1 MANVLPKSFSPQTHP
16 IYRNAVFHNIVIIF
30 VIKVRLHKYGGRVS
44 AVADSGLTRARVLQV
59 TAKMLAIN
67 GEKAVNIRDVCKA
80 SKTTPPTIYRLFGNR
95 NGLIMAAQSYRFTL
109 NQTELIA
116 GFATAVYGAKN
127 KSDFVKIAHQNLNL
141 MFSLKRQ
148 DFRSMR
154 TEVLG
159 SAQSNKMLAVE
170 INNAQS
176 VANELGAQPIRFAQ
190 ARGWIND
197 DFDPEIYIA
206 WLTGMVNARTIIEL
220 NGKHPKSAEWDKI
233 AMRSICV
240 VLGIPEPKKVKRIKN

>member
-1 MANVLPKSFSPQTHP
+1 VLSKSFSPQEHP
-16 IYRNAVFHNIVIIF
+16 IYRNAVFHNIVMIF
-30 VIKVRLHKYGGRVS
+30 LTKVRVHKYGGSVH
-44 AVADSGLTRARVLQV
+44 AVADSRLTRARILQV
-59 TAKMLAIN
+59 TAKILSNN
-67 GEKAVNIRDVCKA
+67 GEKAVNIRDVCEA
-80 SKTTPPTIYRLFGNR
+80 SKTTPPTVYRLFGSR
-95 NGLIMAAQSYRFTL
+95 NGLLMAAQSYRFTL
-109 NQTELIA
+109 NQTELIE

-127 KSDFVKIAHQNLNL
+127 KSEFVKIAHQNLNL

-154 TEVLG
+154 TEVL
-159 SAQSNKMLAVE
+159 SSTQSNKRLAVE
-170 INNAQS
+170 INNAQT
-176 VANELGAQPIRFAQ
+176 VANEFGAQPIRFAQ

-206 WLTGMVNARTIIEL
+206 WLTGMVNARVIIEL

-240 VLGIPEPKKVKRIKN
+240 VLGIPEPKKVKRVKN

>member
-1 MANVLPKSFSPQTHP
+1 
-16 IYRNAVFHNIVIIF
+16 
-30 VIKVRLHKYGGRVS
+30 
-44 AVADSGLTRARVLQV
+44 VADARLTRARVLQV
-59 TAKMLAIN
+59 TAKMLSDN

-80 SKTTPPTIYRLFGNR
+80 SKTTPPTIYRLFGSR

-109 NQTELIA
+109 NQTALIE

-127 KSDFVKIAHQNLNL
+127 KSEFVKIAHQNLKL
-141 MFSLKRQ
+141 MFSQKRK
-148 DFRSMR
+148 DYRSMR

-159 SAQSNKMLAVE
+159 SAQSNKNLAVQ
-170 INNAQS
+170 INKAQM
-176 VANELGAQPIRFAQ
+176 VANELGAQPFRFAQ

-206 WLTGMVNARTIIEL
+206 WLTGMVNARVIIEL

-240 VLGIPEPKKVKRIKN
+240 VLGIPEPKKVKGVKN

>member
-1 MANVLPKSFSPQTHP
+1 L
-16 IYRNAVFHNIVIIF
+16 
-30 VIKVRLHKYGGRVS
+30 
-44 AVADSGLTRARVLQV
+44 AVADVRLTRARVLQV
-59 TAKMLAIN
+59 TAKMLSDN

-80 SKTTPPTIYRLFGNR
+80 SKTTPPTIYRLFGSR

-109 NQTELIA
+109 NQTALIE

-127 KSDFVKIAHQNLNL
+127 KSEFVKIAHQNLKL
-141 MFSLKRQ
+141 MFSQKRK
-148 DFRSMR
+148 DYRSMR

-159 SAQSNKMLAVE
+159 SAQSNKRLAVQ
-170 INNAQS
+170 INKAQTM
-176 VANELGAQPIRFAQ
+176 ANELGAQPFRFAQ

-206 WLTGMVNARTIIEL
+206 WLTGMVNARVIIEL

-233 AMRSICV
+233 AMCSIYV
-240 VLGIPEPKKVKRIKN
+240 VLGIPEPKKVKRVKN

>member
-1 MANVLPKSFSPQTHP
+1 MLSKSFSPQPHP

-30 VIKVRLHKYGGRVS
+30 ITKARLHKYGGKVS
-44 AVADSGLTRARVLQV
+44 AVADSRLTRARILQV
-59 TAKMLAIN
+59 TAKILSN
-67 GEKAVNIRDVCKA
+67 KGEKAVNIRDVCKA
-80 SKTTPPTIYRLFGNR
+80 SKTTPPTVYRLFGSR
-95 NGLIMAAQSYRFTL
+95 NGLLMAAQSYRFTFK
-109 NQTELIA
+109 QTELVEN
-116 GFATAVYGAKN
+116 FAAAVYGAKY
-127 KSDFVKIAHQNLNL
+127 KSEFTKIAHQNLNL

-154 TEVLG
+154 IEVLG

-176 VANELGAQPIRFAQ
+176 VANKLGAQPIRFAQ

-206 WLTGMVNARTIIEL
+206 WLTGIVNARTIIEL
-220 NGKHPKSAEWDKI
+220 NGTHPKSAEWDKI
-233 AMRSICV
+233 AMRSICA
-240 VLGIPEPKKVKRIKN
+240 VLGIPEPKKVKGVKN

>member
-1 MANVLPKSFSPQTHP
+1 
-16 IYRNAVFHNIVIIF
+16 VIIF
-30 VIKVRLHKYGGRVS
+30 ITKARVHKYGGKVS
-44 AVADSGLTRARVLQV
+44 AVADSRLTRARILQV
-59 TAKMLAIN
+59 TAKILNKN

-80 SKTTPPTIYRLFGNR
+80 SKTTPPTVYRLFGSR
-95 NGLIMAAQSYRFTL
+95 NGLLMAAQSYRFTFK
-109 NQTELIA
+109 QTELVEN
-116 GFATAVYGAKN
+116 FAAAVYGAKN
-127 KSDFVKIAHQNLNL
+127 KSEFTKIAHQNLNL

-154 TEVLG
+154 IEVLG
-159 SAQSNKMLAVE
+159 SAQSNKALAAE

-176 VANELGAQPIRFAQ
+176 IANELGAQPIRFAQ
-190 ARGWIND
+190 ARGWVND

-220 NGKHPKSAEWDKI
+220 NDTHPKSAEWDKI

-240 VLGIPEPKKVKRIKN
+240 VLGIPEPKKVKGVKN